1 MKVKCNVLLRLG
13 AKHPVGFVDKKSFN
27 NQKDYLTVMEQV
39 EKEKKDL
46 NYSKYK
52 CRTK

>member
-1 MKVKCNVLLRLG
+1 MKVKSQCVANWG

-27 NQKDYLTVMEQV
+27 NQKDYLTAMEQV

-46 NYSKYK
+46 NYSKI
-52 CRTK
+52 